1 MKVPRGLK
9 MIKRIII
16 LSKVINN
23 HPYPISKASLLS
35 HTNCRPATL
44 SLSFL
49 NLEGGEGEDEAED
62 EEG

>member
-1 MKVPRGLK
+1 

-16 LSKVINN
+16 LSQVINN

-49 NLEGGEGEDEAED
+49 NLEGGEGEDEAGD